1 MRVAMLVA
9 ILLTSVAGL
18 VGGCKKK
25 AVSRV
30 DSTDASGRTD
40 PVPIFFPKDTDIPR
54 VNPSARPALP
64 AGWRQFRHPEG
75 AYTIYAPGP
84 LFPPKTSNNRLNQPV
99 PQGAALRS
107 KFVMRLP
114 VSKPG
119 TPYCEVEVV
128 AFSLELVDATRAAM
142 ERNSHILGA
151 AHPTKAAVTWA
162 GHPAVEESGEQET
175 SDRHRRFD
183 VQRWMFVGNRLYGA
197 ALWGMDGHPTAE
209 ERAAFFDSFTLG
221 Q

>member
-1 MRVAMLVA
+1 MRMTLLV
-9 ILLTSVAGL
+9 IVVVVGL
-18 VGGCKKK
+18 AGGCKKK
-25 AVSRV
+25 AISRA
-30 DSTDASGRTD
+30 DSTDASDRTD
-40 PVPIFFPKDTDIPR
+40 PIPR
-54 VNPSARPALP
+54 ITDNPKVNPPPRRPALP
-64 AGWRQFRHPEG
+64 AGWAEFRHPEG
-75 AYTIYAPGP
+75 AYTISVPGP

-99 PQGAALRS
+99 LRGTALRS

-128 AFSLELVDATRAAM
+128 AFSPELVDSTRAAM
-142 ERNSHILGA
+142 ERRSHILGVA
-151 AHPTKAAVTWA
+151 NPTKTPVTWA

-197 ALWGMDGHPTAE
+197 ALWGMDGHPTSE

-221 Q
+221 E